1 MRMKQACWSGSTKKH
16 MSYNSWTHSER
27 RDRTLTH
34 ITPPFAAAVNA
45 QFVPKTLYA
54 QTLLQDNDKIELIV
68 PITGG

>member
-1 MRMKQACWSGSTKKH
+1 MLIWINQQTYELPLDATLL
-16 MSYNSWTHSER
+16 
-27 RDRTLTH
+27 DAIALTH
-34 ITPPFAAAVNA
+34 IAQPFAAAVNA